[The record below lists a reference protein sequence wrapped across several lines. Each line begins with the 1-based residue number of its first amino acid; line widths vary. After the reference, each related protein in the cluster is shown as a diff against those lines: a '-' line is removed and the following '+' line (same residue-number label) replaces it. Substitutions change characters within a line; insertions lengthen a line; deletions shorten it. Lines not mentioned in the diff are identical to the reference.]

1 MSNDYAS
8 LVLLTYKRP
17 DFTDRT
23 LTSLK
28 AAKNHTPY
36 ELIVV
41 DDGSRDGNWP
51 MLLSALREREISSLV
66 VNAGE
71 NMGVGVGINRG
82 FMLGR
87 GKYLV
92 KLDAD
97 LLFKPGWLDAGAELL
112 EAREDIATVGFFD
125 YLNYVPGDTRFNHL
139 EPIMVNGVQKGWIV
153 DDYVGSAFML
163 RRRDYL
169 KFGVENVR
177 YNDWEDAHPQ
187 LTGEPR
193 FVGFEE
199 GSAAFAED
207 VAWKRKMTD
216 LGFKHAITAPDYIHN
231 FGFGVGNST
240 VVPSLDAEGKAV
252 VQTIS
257 QQPLVFPGGARA

>member
-71 NMGVGVGINRG
+71 NMGVGTGINRG
-82 FMLGR
+82 FQIAT

-97 LLFKPGWLDAGAELL
+97 LLYEDGWLDAGVALL
-112 EAREDIATVGFFD
+112 EADPGIATVGFFD
-125 YLNYVPGDTRFNHL
+125 YHNYVANDPRFNKVGPVVREGQTIGHY
-139 EPIMVNGVQKGWIV
+139 V

-163 RRRDYL
+163 RRWDFL
-169 KFGVENVR
+169 TFGIDVLDPAAKESFWR
-177 YNDWEDAHPQ
+177 
-187 LTGEPR
+187 
-193 FVGFEE
+193 GFPV

-207 VAWKRKMTD
+207 VEWKQYMTKN
-216 LGFKHAITAPDYIHN
+216 GKRHAITDRDFIHN